1 MSQSD
6 TSIGAKHEST
16 VQRFARNRPK
26 ISNAITIIGV
36 LVTLIILV
44 RSAMGFSHPLFGV
57 CAALALTFHGLF
69 YIGSRPRKNA

>member
-6 TSIGAKHEST
+6 TSIGAKPEST

-36 LVTLIILV
+36 LVTLI
-44 RSAMGFSHPLFGV
+44 
-57 CAALALTFHGLF
+57 
-69 YIGSRPRKNA
+69 